1 MVEKRES
8 SSGANLSMK
17 NLENDIQHMEAKAR
31 MREMAK
37 EIGVDLSLSATFDE
51 IQNAL
56 FQEEGFL
63 TEQIQS
69 ANSAYE
75 EYFRN

>member
-1 MVEKRES
+1 
-8 SSGANLSMK
+8 
-17 NLENDIQHMEAKAR
+17 MEAKAR